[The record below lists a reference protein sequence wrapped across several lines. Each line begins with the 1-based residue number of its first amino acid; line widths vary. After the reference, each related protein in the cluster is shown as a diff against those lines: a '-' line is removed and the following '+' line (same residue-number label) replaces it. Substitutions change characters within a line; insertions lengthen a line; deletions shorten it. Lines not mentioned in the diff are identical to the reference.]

1 MYTLFLSSCVQR
13 FDPPSPCSVSSGG
26 VDFSP
31 CARLFALGSG
41 DGGRYLYDLRRVGG
55 YLARLGEDSNGSSSS
70 SSFPVTDVS
79 FCASG
84 RRLACG
90 TQVWDSTKSRSWI
103 CYSI

>member
-31 CARLFALGSG
+31 CARLLALGSG
-41 DGGRYLYDLRRVGG
+41 DGGCYLYDLRRVGG
-55 YLARLGEDSNGSSSS
+55 YLDRLGEDSNVSSS

-90 TQVWDSTKSRSWI
+90 TQVWDST
-103 CYSI
+103 